1 MPIWKLLFLMATNVA
16 NMWER
21 VNEKSVYKYELVVF
35 NIGENDQVEFTDVEN
50 DQLIF
55 IYWLLI
61 SRPNQLGIS
70 KITYYVNSSRY
81 EVMTIFLL
89 CWVGPPLLHI

>member
-1 MPIWKLLFLMATNVA
+1 MSYFKLLMPIWKLLFLMATNVA

-61 SRPNQLGIS
+61 SRPN
-70 KITYYVNSSRY
+70 
-81 EVMTIFLL
+81 
-89 CWVGPPLLHI
+89 W